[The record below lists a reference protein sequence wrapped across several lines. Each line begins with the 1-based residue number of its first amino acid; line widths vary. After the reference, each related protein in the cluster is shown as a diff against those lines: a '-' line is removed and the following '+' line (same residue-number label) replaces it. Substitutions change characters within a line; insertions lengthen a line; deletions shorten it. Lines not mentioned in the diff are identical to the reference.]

1 MDEIKAQKKALK
13 KAYKKAKRKT
23 VLGWKILTIICAI
36 LMVVFIP
43 LCTILNTFDNT
54 VAAFVGGTFWKLEN
68 EDTQR
73 TVLYHRLFL
82 AGRDGR
88 LRFDRRPAGRG

>member
-23 VLGWKILTIICAI
+23 VLGWKILTILCAI
-36 LMVVFIP
+36 LMVIFIP
-43 LCTILNTFDNT
+43 LCTILNTFDNSCG
-54 VAAFVGGTFWKLEN
+54 VCRRHVLE
-68 EDTQR
+68 TGKRGSQR

>member
-23 VLGWKILTIICAI
+23 VLGWKILTILCAI

-54 VAAFVGGTFWKLEN
+54 LRRLSAARSGNWKTRIPTHSTLPPTFPRRKRWS
-68 EDTQR
+68 T
-73 TVLYHRLFL
+73 TV
-82 AGRDGR
+82 
-88 LRFDRRPAGRG
+88 